1 MARLGDVGLIIT
13 GRTPSTGDSKNF
25 ASNDICFIKPSDIR
39 DNELTDLFNS
49 EYYISEYARSQTRI
63 VPPGSVL
70 VTCIG
75 IVGKVAINTLECAF
89 NQQIKLQL
97 FPTN

>member
-49 EYYISEYARSQTRI
+49 EYYISEYALKS
-63 VPPGSVL
+63 
-70 VTCIG
+70 
-75 IVGKVAINTLECAF
+75 NTYCTTWQRFGYMYWDCRESSH
-89 NQQIKLQL
+89 
-97 FPTN
+97 